1 MGAGP
6 FFYVYTFYSLRLC
19 YNKEYTEIKVLFHIS
34 KDKD

>member
-1 MGAGP
+1 MGSWP
-6 FFYVYTFYSLRLC
+6 FSYVYTFYSLRLC